1 MQKTFSGKFFAHI
14 YRRQIMLDFLI
25 KNGKYPDYTKNAL
38 VKGNIG
44 IEDGKITYIG
54 TDEPDAKKVIDAE
67 DRVVAPGF
75 IDIHMHEEDFHEGKH
90 FCIADMMLKQGV
102 TMAVGGNCGTLHQ
115 NVREFRDTIE
125 ELGGSPINYM
135 MLSGYNHYWTEQGLG
150 HFDKSTPEQRKVIHE
165 SIKKDLEA
173 GACGISFGIE
183 YDPGMTEEEIIEAA
197 NICDDS
203 GMLIA
208 AHYRADGEKS
218 IPAIEEMIRIQ
229 QGIKQRFQISH
240 LSSCS
245 ALGTMEESLRII
257 NEYIAKDPRL
267 NYDTYP
273 YDAFSTH
280 MGSTVF
286 DPGCLEG
293 WKKDYSDLLL
303 TAEPYLFQRATK
315 ESFDDCRAN
324 HPEMLVV
331 AFVMNEDEIA
341 SAISNPNGMVASD
354 GIIANGLGHPRAA
367 GTFPRVLG
375 KYVREDKVVDLVTG
389 LRKITLEPAKR
400 LDMEHRKGDIHVG
413 ADADITIFDP
423 ETIIDGPSF
432 TDLTVPNKGIDYVLV
447 NGKIALKDNEVI
459 DDRAGGFISYSE
471 K

>member
-1 MQKTFSGKFFAHI
+1 
-14 YRRQIMLDFLI
+14 MLDILI
-25 KNGKYPDYTKNAL
+25 KNGCYPDYSENAFR
-38 VKGNIG
+38 KANIG
-44 IEDGKITYIG
+44 LEGGKITYIG
-54 TDEPDAKKVIDAE
+54 DDEPEAAEVIDASG
-67 DRVVAPGF
+67 RVVSPGF

-90 FCIADMMLKQGV
+90 YCIADMMLRQGV
-102 TMAVGGNCGTLHQ
+102 TMALGGNCGTLHQ
-115 NVREFRDTIE
+115 TVREFRNTIE

-135 MLSGYNHYWTEQGLG
+135 MLSGYNHYWTGLGLG
-150 HFDKSTPEQRKVIHE
+150 HLDKSTPEQRKSIHE

-173 GACGISFGIE
+173 GACGLSFGIE
-183 YDPGMTEEEIIEAA
+183 YDPGMTEEEIVEAS
-197 NICDDS
+197 DFMEDP
-203 GMLIA
+203 GLLVA

-218 IPAIEEMIRIQ
+218 IEAINEMISVQ
-229 QGIKQRFQISH
+229 SKIKQRFQISH

-245 ALGTMEESLRII
+245 ALGTMDESLRII
-257 NEYIAKDPRL
+257 NEYIEKDPRL

-273 YDAFSTH
+273 YDAFSTY

-293 WKKDYSDLLL
+293 WKKDYGDLLL

-341 SAISNPNGMVASD
+341 QAISNPNGMVASD

-375 KYVREDKVVDLVTG
+375 KYVREEKVVDLITG
-389 LRKITLEPAKR
+389 LRKMTLEPAKR
-400 LDMEHRKGDIHVG
+400 LDMENRKGDIHVG

-423 ETIIDGPSF
+423 ETIIDGPKF
-432 TDLTVPNKGIDYVLV
+432 ENIDIPNKGIDYVIV
-447 NGKIALKDNEVI
+447 NGKIALKDNEFI
-459 DDRAGGFISYSE
+459 NDRAGKFIAYQD